1 MSEIR
6 VRFAP
11 SPTGKVHIG
20 NIRAAIYNWL
30 FARHT
35 GGKFLLRVE
44 DTDLERSTPEAIAV
58 LFDCMKWL
66 GLDWDEEVFYQTKN
80 VKRHLEVVDQL
91 LASGHAYKVEKTSR
105 DGKTGVVTMFKMP
118 KEGTIEFDDIVKGHM
133 AKKAEDIQ
141 DFAIVRSDGSPIFHI
156 ANVVDDIDQRVTHI
170 IRGDDHVE
178 NTFKHICI
186 FRALGA
192 EVPKYG
198 HLSMIVNQQGKPYS
212 KRDGAAFVGEYREQ
226 GYLPEALFNYLLLLG
241 WNPGDDRE
249 VLTREEM
256 VKLFELEKVHV
267 TAAMFDPKKLAWM
280 NGEYIKKIPA
290 CEFRDMMVRS
300 AVSEGS
306 SSGSLGEYAVSPRS
320 DLRSAAEHS
329 ADKTAASEGNIG
341 TSATAEGSSSRNL
354 GEYAVSARSD
364 LRSAADLSDADYAVP
379 LRSELCEK
387 GERIAWWDYLANQVQ
402 VRTKFLKDIPGA
414 IRCFVSDDYPF
425 DEKAVE
431 KRLKKPGVKELLLDL
446 VERFSKVED
455 WTAPAL
461 EAVVKE
467 LSQGNG
473 MGPWVH
479 PIRVAVSGRGEG
491 IGLFEML
498 QLLGKEKTLAR
509 LRHAAETLCA

>member
-1 MSEIR
+1 MEEIR

-44 DTDLERSTPEAIAV
+44 DTDLERSTPEAIQV

-66 GLDWDEEVFYQTKN
+66 GLDYDEEVFYQTKN
-80 VKRHLEVVDQL
+80 APRHLAVAEQL
-91 LASGHAYKVEKTSR
+91 LASGHAYKVERTSR
-105 DGKTGVVTMFKMP
+105 DGKTGVVTMFRMP

-133 AKKAEDIQ
+133 AKKAEDIP
-141 DFAIVRSDGSPIFHI
+141 DFAIVRSDGSPIFHL

-178 NTFKHICI
+178 NTFKHICL

-192 EVPKYG
+192 PIPKYG

-256 VKLFELEKVHV
+256 IRLFELEKVHV

-280 NGEYIKKIPA
+280 NGEYIKMIPPA
-290 CEFRDMMVRS
+290 DFQAEMKRRV
-300 AVSEGS
+300 
-306 SSGSLGEYAVSPRS
+306 
-320 DLRSAAEHS
+320 AAAGL
-329 ADKTAASEGNIG
+329 ADGG
-341 TSATAEGSSSRNL
+341 H
-354 GEYAVSARSD
+354 
-364 LRSAADLSDADYAVP
+364 DA
-379 LRSELCEK
+379 
-387 GERIAWWDYLANQVQ
+387 AWWDYLAAQIQ
-402 VRTKFLKDIPGA
+402 PRTKVLNDLDTSLT
-414 IRCFVSDDYPF
+414 CFFSDDYPM
-425 DEKAVE
+425 DAKAVE
-431 KRLKKPGVKELLLDL
+431 KRLKKPGVKATLLDL
-446 VERFSKVED
+446 VTRFGAVAAAD
-455 WTAPAL
+455 WTAPNL
-461 EAVVKE
+461 EALVKG
-467 LSQGNG
+467 LSQGGG

-498 QLLGKEKTLAR
+498 QLLGKETTLAR
-509 LRHAAETLCA
+509 LGKVAATLEP

>member
-1 MSEIR
+1 MSEEIR

-11 SPTGKVHIG
+11 SPTGRVHIG

-44 DTDLERSTPEAIAV
+44 DTDLERSTPEAIRV

-66 GLDWDEEVFYQTKN
+66 GLDYDEEVFYQTKN
-80 VKRHLEVVDQL
+80 AARHLAVAEQL
-91 LASGHAYKVEKTSR
+91 LASGRAYKVERTSR
-105 DGKTGVVTMFKMP
+105 DGKTGVVTMFRMP
-118 KEGTIEFDDIVKGHM
+118 KEGVIEFDDLVKGHM
-133 AKKAEDIQ
+133 AKKAEDVP
-141 DFAIVRSDGSPIFHI
+141 DFAIVRSDGSPIFHL
-156 ANVVDDIDQRVTHI
+156 ANVVDDIDQRVTHV

-178 NTFKHICI
+178 NTFKHICL
-186 FRALGA
+186 FRAIGA
-192 EVPKYG
+192 PVPKYG

-212 KRDGAAFVGEYREQ
+212 KRDGAAFVGEYRDQ

-249 VLTREEM
+249 ILTREEM

-280 NGEYIKKIPA
+280 NGEYVKRLPQQAFEVELVERLKCAGLSVPA
-290 CEFRDMMVRS
+290 GF
-300 AVSEGS
+300 
-306 SSGSLGEYAVSPRS
+306 
-320 DLRSAAEHS
+320 DL
-329 ADKTAASEGNIG
+329 
-341 TSATAEGSSSRNL
+341 
-354 GEYAVSARSD
+354 
-364 LRSAADLSDADYAVP
+364 
-379 LRSELCEK
+379 
-387 GERIAWWDYLANQVQ
+387 DYLAAQLQ
-402 VRTKFLKDIPGA
+402 PRTKLLNDMPGNCL
-414 IRCFVSDDYPF
+414 CFFTDDYPF
-425 DEKAVE
+425 DPKAVE
-431 KRLKKPGVKELLLDL
+431 KRLKKPGVRETLLDL
-446 VERFSKVED
+446 VARFAAVED

-461 EAVVKE
+461 EELVKG

-509 LRHAAETLCA
+509 LKRAADEIAS

>member
-1 MSEIR
+1 MSDIR

-105 DGKTGVVTMFKMP
+105 DGKTGVVTMFRMP
-118 KEGTIEFDDIVKGHM
+118 KEGVIEFDDIVKGHM

-249 VLTREEM
+249 VLTRQEM
-256 VKLFELEKVHV
+256 IDLFELEKVHV

-290 CEFRDMMVRS
+290 AEFRDRLVRS
-300 AVSEGS
+300 SASEGS
-306 SSGSLGEYAVSPRS
+306 SSGSLGEYAVSLRS
-320 DLRSAAEHS
+320 DLRS
-329 ADKTAASEGNIG
+329 
-341 TSATAEGSSSRNL
+341 
-354 GEYAVSARSD
+354 VS
-364 LRSAADLSDADYAVP
+364 
-379 LRSELCEK
+379 
-387 GERIAWWDYLANQVQ
+387 ERIAWWDYLAAQIQ
-402 VRTKFLKDIPGA
+402 VRTKFLTGLGDS
-414 IRCFVSDDYPF
+414 IRCFVSDDFEF
-425 DEKAVE
+425 DPKAVE
-431 KRLKKPGVKELLLDL
+431 KRLKKPGVKATLLDL

-498 QLLGKEKTLAR
+498 QLLGKDNTLAR
-509 LRHAAETLCA
+509 LRHAAETLASE

>member
-1 MSEIR
+1 MSEEIR

-44 DTDLERSTPEAIAV
+44 DTDLERSTPEAIQV
-58 LFDCMKWL
+58 LFECMKWL
-66 GLDWDEEVFYQTKN
+66 GLDYDEEVFYQTKN
-80 VKRHLEVVDQL
+80 VKRHLAVAEQL
-91 LASGHAYKVEKTSR
+91 LASGHAYKVERTSR

-118 KEGTIEFDDIVKGHM
+118 KEGTIEFDDIVKGHL

-141 DFAIVRSDGSPIFHI
+141 DFAIVRSDGSPIFHL

-186 FRALGA
+186 FKALGA
-192 EVPKYG
+192 PVPKYG

-249 VLTREEM
+249 ILTREEM
-256 VKLFELEKVHV
+256 IKLFELEKVHV

-290 CEFRDMMVRS
+290 ADFKAQVKA
-300 AVSEGS
+300 AVKNGLAS
-306 SSGSLGEYAVSPRS
+306 
-320 DLRSAAEHS
+320 S
-329 ADKTAASEGNIG
+329 ADA
-341 TSATAEGSSSRNL
+341 TS
-354 GEYAVSARSD
+354 VSH
-364 LRSAADLSDADYAVP
+364 P
-379 LRSELCEK
+379 EE
-387 GERIAWWDYLANQVQ
+387 WWDYLCAQIQ
-402 VRTKFLKDIPGA
+402 IRTKFLNDIWKSVE
-414 IRCFVSDDYPF
+414 CFFTDDYPV
-425 DEKAVE
+425 DPKAVE
-431 KRLKKPGVKELLLDL
+431 KRLKKPGVKETLLDL
-446 VERFSKVED
+446 VTRFEAVED
-455 WTAPAL
+455 WAAPAL
-461 EAVVKE
+461 ENVVKA

-498 QLLGKEKTLAR
+498 QLLGKENTLGR
-509 LRHAAETLCA
+509 LKKAAAELA

>member
-1 MSEIR
+1 MSDIR

-44 DTDLERSTPEAIAV
+44 DTDLERSTPEAIKV
-58 LFDCMKWL
+58 LFECMEWL
-66 GLDWDEEVFYQTKN
+66 GLDYDEEVFYQTKN

-118 KEGTIEFDDIVKGHM
+118 KEGVIEYDDIVKGHM

-156 ANVVDDIDQRVTHI
+156 ANVVDDIDQGVTHI

-186 FRALGA
+186 FKALGA
-192 EVPKYG
+192 PVPKYG

-256 VKLFELEKVHV
+256 IKLFELEKVHV

-280 NGEYIKKIPA
+280 NGEYVKKIPQE
-290 CEFRDMMVRS
+290 EFKRILKEKVK
-300 AVSEGS
+300 VEGE
-306 SSGSLGEYAVSPRS
+306 GE
-320 DLRSAAEHS
+320 E
-329 ADKTAASEGNIG
+329 
-341 TSATAEGSSSRNL
+341 
-354 GEYAVSARSD
+354 
-364 LRSAADLSDADYAVP
+364 
-379 LRSELCEK
+379 
-387 GERIAWWDYLANQVQ
+387 WWDYLVQQVQ
-402 VRTKFLKDIPGA
+402 PRTKFLNDLETS
-414 IRCFVSDDYPF
+414 CTYLETDDYPF
-425 DEKAVE
+425 DEKAVA
-431 KRLKKPGVKELLLDL
+431 KRLAKDGVKATLLDL
-446 VERFSKVED
+446 VERFEKIDD
-455 WTAPAL
+455 WTAPTL
-461 EAVVKE
+461 EAMVKE
-467 LSQGNG
+467 LSQGQG

-491 IGLFEML
+491 IGLFEMCEI
-498 QLLGKEKTLAR
+498 LGREKVVAR
-509 LRHAAETLCA
+509 LRRAAEKL

>member
-1 MSEIR
+1 MSEEIR

-80 VKRHLEVVDQL
+80 VKRHLAVVDQL

-105 DGKTGVVTMFKMP
+105 DGKTGVVTMFRMP

-192 EVPKYG
+192 PVPKYG

-249 VLTREEM
+249 VLTRAEM
-256 VKLFELEKVHV
+256 IKLFELEKVHV

-280 NGEYIKKIPA
+280 NGEYIKQIPRDAFVAEVKTRAAAAVSSLPAHDDAWWTYLADQLQPRTKLLNDIPA
-290 CEFRDMMVRS
+290 
-300 AVSEGS
+300 AV
-306 SSGSLGEYAVSPRS
+306 
-320 DLRSAAEHS
+320 
-329 ADKTAASEGNIG
+329 
-341 TSATAEGSSSRNL
+341 
-354 GEYAVSARSD
+354 
-364 LRSAADLSDADYAVP
+364 
-379 LRSELCEK
+379 
-387 GERIAWWDYLANQVQ
+387 
-402 VRTKFLKDIPGA
+402 
-414 IRCFVSDDYPF
+414 RCFVTDEFAF
-425 DEKAVE
+425 DPKAVE
-431 KRLKKPGVKELLLDL
+431 KRLRKPGVKETLLDL
-446 VERFSKVED
+446 VARFSQVTE

-461 EAVVKE
+461 EALVKE

-498 QLLGKEKTLAR
+498 QLLGREKTLAR
-509 LRHAAETLCA
+509 LRQAAETYAA

>member
-118 KEGTIEFDDIVKGHM
+118 KEGVIEFDDIVKGHM

-192 EVPKYG
+192 PVPKYG

-249 VLTREEM
+249 VLTRQEM
-256 VKLFELEKVHV
+256 IDLFELEKVHV

-290 CEFRDMMVRS
+290 AEFRDRLVRS
-300 AVSEGS
+300 SASEGS
-306 SSGSLGEYAVSPRS
+306 SSGSLGEYAVSLRS
-320 DLRSAAEHS
+320 DLRS
-329 ADKTAASEGNIG
+329 
-341 TSATAEGSSSRNL
+341 
-354 GEYAVSARSD
+354 VS
-364 LRSAADLSDADYAVP
+364 
-379 LRSELCEK
+379 
-387 GERIAWWDYLANQVQ
+387 ERIAWWDYLAAQIQ
-402 VRTKFLKDIPGA
+402 VRTKFLTGLGDS
-414 IRCFVSDDYPF
+414 IRCFVSDDFEF
-425 DEKAVE
+425 DPKAVE
-431 KRLKKPGVKELLLDL
+431 KRLKKPGVKATLLDL
-446 VERFSKVED
+446 VERFSKIED

-461 EAVVKE
+461 EALVKE

-498 QLLGKEKTLAR
+498 QLLGREKTLAR
-509 LRHAAETLCA
+509 LRKAAETLAL

>member
-1 MSEIR
+1 MSEAR

-30 FARHT
+30 YARHV

-80 VKRHLEVVDQL
+80 VKRHLEAVDRL
-91 LASGHAYKVEKTSR
+91 LQSGHAYKVEKTSR
-105 DGKTGVVTMFKMP
+105 DGKTGIVTMFKMP

-192 EVPKYG
+192 EPPKYA

-226 GYLPEALFNYLLLLG
+226 GYLPESLFNYLLLLG

-249 VLTREEM
+249 VLSRDEM
-256 VKLFELEKVHV
+256 IRLFELEKVHV

-280 NGEYIKKIPA
+280 NGEYIKRIPRD
-290 CEFRDMMVRS
+290 EFIAAVKSYAGDCSAHDDNRRS
-300 AVSEGS
+300 
-306 SSGSLGEYAVSPRS
+306 
-320 DLRSAAEHS
+320 
-329 ADKTAASEGNIG
+329 
-341 TSATAEGSSSRNL
+341 
-354 GEYAVSARSD
+354 
-364 LRSAADLSDADYAVP
+364 
-379 LRSELCEK
+379 
-387 GERIAWWDYLANQVQ
+387 YLADQLQ
-402 VRTKFLKDIPGA
+402 PRTKFMNA
-414 IRCFVSDDYPF
+414 IAEMIKCFISDEFPF

-431 KRLKKPGVKELLLDL
+431 KRLKKPGVKPLLLDL
-446 VERFSKVED
+446 VSRFENAPEWK
-455 WTAPAL
+455 APAL
-461 EAVVKE
+461 EAIVKE

-479 PIRVAVSGRGEG
+479 PVRVAVSGRGEG

-498 QLLGKEKTLAR
+498 ELLGREKTLER
-509 LRHAAETLCA
+509 LRSAAEKMACP

>member
-1 MSEIR
+1 MSDIR

-30 FARHT
+30 YARHT
-35 GGKFLLRVE
+35 GGKFLLRIE
-44 DTDLERSTPEAIAV
+44 DTDLERSTPEAIKA
-58 LFDCMKWL
+58 LFECMEWL
-66 GLDWDEEVFYQTKN
+66 KLDWDEEVFYQTKN

-105 DGKTGVVTMFKMP
+105 DGKTGVVTMFRMP
-118 KEGTIEFDDIVKGHM
+118 KEGVIEFDDIVKGHI

-192 EVPKYG
+192 PVPKYG

-212 KRDGAAFVGEYREQ
+212 KRDGAAFVGEFREQ

-249 VLTREEM
+249 VLSRDEM

-267 TAAMFDPKKLAWM
+267 TAAMFDLKKLQWM
-280 NGEYIKKIPA
+280 NGEYVKRLPRDVFEAELRKRVESAGLSVPDGFNMPA
-290 CEFRDMMVRS
+290 LIDQM
-300 AVSEGS
+300 
-306 SSGSLGEYAVSPRS
+306 
-320 DLRSAAEHS
+320 
-329 ADKTAASEGNIG
+329 
-341 TSATAEGSSSRNL
+341 
-354 GEYAVSARSD
+354 
-364 LRSAADLSDADYAVP
+364 
-379 LRSELCEK
+379 
-387 GERIAWWDYLANQVQ
+387 Q
-402 VRTKFLKDIPGA
+402 VRTKFLNDMPA
-414 IRCFVSDDYPF
+414 NVAYFFTDDYPY
-425 DEKAVE
+425 DEKSVE
-431 KRLKKPGVKELLLDL
+431 KRLKKDGVKDTLIDL
-446 VERFSKVED
+446 VQRFSGVAE

-461 EAVVKE
+461 ESVIKE

-479 PIRVAVSGRGEG
+479 PIRVAVSGRMDGP
-491 IGLFEML
+491 GLFEML
-498 QLLGKEKTLAR
+498 EILGREKTLAR
-509 LRHAAETLCA
+509 LKKTADML

>member
-1 MSEIR
+1 MEEIR

-44 DTDLERSTPEAIAV
+44 DTDLERSTPEAIQV

-66 GLDWDEEVFYQTKN
+66 GLDYDEEVFYQTKN
-80 VKRHLEVVDQL
+80 APRHLAVAEQL
-91 LASGHAYKVEKTSR
+91 LASGHAYKVERTSR
-105 DGKTGVVTMFKMP
+105 DGKTGVVTMFRMP

-133 AKKAEDIQ
+133 AKKAEDIP
-141 DFAIVRSDGSPIFHI
+141 DFAIVRSDGSPIFHL

-178 NTFKHICI
+178 NTFKHICL

-192 EVPKYG
+192 PIPKYG

-256 VKLFELEKVHV
+256 IRLFELEKVHV

-280 NGEYIKKIPA
+280 NGEYIKQIPPA
-290 CEFRDMMVRS
+290 DFQ
-300 AVSEGS
+300 SEMKRR
-306 SSGSLGEYAVSPRS
+306 V
-320 DLRSAAEHS
+320 AAAGL
-329 ADKTAASEGNIG
+329 ADGG
-341 TSATAEGSSSRNL
+341 H
-354 GEYAVSARSD
+354 
-364 LRSAADLSDADYAVP
+364 DA
-379 LRSELCEK
+379 
-387 GERIAWWDYLANQVQ
+387 AWWDYLAAQIQ
-402 VRTKFLKDIPGA
+402 PRTKVLNDLDTSLT
-414 IRCFVSDDYPF
+414 CFFSDDYPM
-425 DEKAVE
+425 DAKAVE
-431 KRLKKPGVKELLLDL
+431 KRLKKPGVKATLLDL
-446 VERFSKVED
+446 VTRFGAVAAAD
-455 WTAPAL
+455 WTAPNL
-461 EAVVKE
+461 EALVKG
-467 LSQGNG
+467 LSQGGG

-498 QLLGKEKTLAR
+498 QLLGKETTLAR
-509 LRHAAETLCA
+509 LGKVAASLEP

>member
-1 MSEIR
+1 MNNDIR

-80 VKRHLEVVDQL
+80 VKRHLEVVDRL

-105 DGKTGVVTMFKMP
+105 DGKTGVVTMFRMP
-118 KEGTIEFDDIVKGHM
+118 KEGVIEFDDIVKGHM
-133 AKKAEDIQ
+133 AKKAEDIP

-186 FRALGA
+186 FKALGA
-192 EVPKYG
+192 PVPKYG

-256 VKLFELEKVHV
+256 IELFELEKVHV

-280 NGEYIKKIPA
+280 NGEYIKKIPLA
-290 CEFRDMMVRS
+290 QFVEEIKNR
-300 AVSEGS
+300 VSTLTS
-306 SSGSLGEYAVSPRS
+306 RVP
-320 DLRSAAEHS
+320 EH
-329 ADKTAASEGNIG
+329 
-341 TSATAEGSSSRNL
+341 
-354 GEYAVSARSD
+354 
-364 LRSAADLSDADYAVP
+364 DA
-379 LRSELCEK
+379 
-387 GERIAWWDYLANQVQ
+387 AWWNYLAEQLQ
-402 VRTKFLKDIPGA
+402 VRTKFLNDIPA
-414 IRCFVSDDYPF
+414 AVRCFVSDDFPF

-431 KRLKKPGVKELLLDL
+431 KRLKKPGVKDILLDL
-446 VERFSKVED
+446 IQRFGAVAD

-461 EAVVKE
+461 EAVVKG

-498 QLLGKEKTLAR
+498 QLLGKDKTLAR
-509 LRHAAETLCA
+509 LQRAADTLCG

>member
-1 MSEIR
+1 MSEEIR

-80 VKRHLEVVDQL
+80 VKRHLAAVDQL

-105 DGKTGVVTMFKMP
+105 DGKTGVVTMFRMP

-192 EVPKYG
+192 PVPKYG

-256 VKLFELEKVHV
+256 IKLFELEKVHV

-280 NGEYIKKIPA
+280 NGEYIKKIPHDA
-290 CEFRDMMVRS
+290 FVAEVRS
-300 AVSEGS
+300 RA
-306 SSGSLGEYAVSPRS
+306 GEAPAH
-320 DLRSAAEHS
+320 D
-329 ADKTAASEGNIG
+329 D
-341 TSATAEGSSSRNL
+341 
-354 GEYAVSARSD
+354 
-364 LRSAADLSDADYAVP
+364 
-379 LRSELCEK
+379 
-387 GERIAWWDYLANQVQ
+387 AWWSYLADQLQ
-402 VRTKFLKDIPGA
+402 VRTKFLNDIPA
-414 IRCFVSDDYPF
+414 AVKCFVSDDFAF
-425 DEKAVE
+425 DPKAVE
-431 KRLKKPGVKELLLDL
+431 KRLRKPGVKELLLDL
-446 VERFSKVED
+446 VERFSKVAD

-461 EAVVKE
+461 EALVRE
-467 LSQGNG
+467 LSQGGG

-498 QLLGKEKTLAR
+498 QLLGREKTLAR
-509 LRHAAETLCA
+509 LRQAAETLAA

>member
-44 DTDLERSTPEAIAV
+44 DTDLERSTPEAIQA
-58 LFDCMKWL
+58 LLECMQWL
-66 GLDWDEEVFYQTKN
+66 GLDYDEEAFYQTKN
-80 VKRHLEVVDQL
+80 KPRHMEAVEKL
-91 LASGHAYKVEKTSR
+91 LASGHAYKCERISR
-105 DGKTGVVTMFKMP
+105 DGKTGEVVMFKMP
-118 KEGTIEFDDIVKGHM
+118 REGVIEFDDIVKGKM
-133 AKKAEDIQ
+133 AKRAEDIQ

-186 FRALGA
+186 FKALGA
-192 EVPKYG
+192 PVPQYG

-212 KRDGAAFVGEYREQ
+212 KRDGAAFVGEFRDT

-249 VLTREEM
+249 VLTKDEM
-256 VKLFELEKVHV
+256 ISLFDLEKVHV
-267 TAAMFDPKKLAWM
+267 TAAKFDMKKLQWM
-280 NGEYIKKIPA
+280 NGEYIKRLP
-290 CEFRDMMVRS
+290 E
-300 AVSEGS
+300 AVF
-306 SSGSLGEYAVSPRS
+306 
-320 DLRSAAEHS
+320 
-329 ADKTAASEGNIG
+329 
-341 TSATAEGSSSRNL
+341 TAELIRRV
-354 GEYAVSARSD
+354 GEEGMSIPESFD
-364 LRSAADLSDADYAVP
+364 L
-379 LRSELCEK
+379 K
-387 GERIAWWDYLANQVQ
+387 YLVGQLQ
-402 VRTKFLKDIPGA
+402 VRTKFLNDIPSQC
-414 IRCFVSDDYPF
+414 RCFFSDDYPF
-425 DEKAVE
+425 DDKAVE
-431 KRLKKPGVKELLLDL
+431 KRLAKEGVKALLLDL
-446 VERFSKVED
+446 VERFSKVTE
-455 WTAPAL
+455 WTAQAL
-461 EAVVKE
+461 ENTLKE
-467 LSQGNG
+467 ISQGNG

-498 QLLGKEKTLAR
+498 QLLGREKTLAR
-509 LRHAAETLCA
+509 LENAAMTKAL